1 MKTKE
6 KNKIKI
12 TLKGI
17 IYFAF
22 LFFTILYTY
31 MFYEI
36 YIYPSQE
43 KTLEVSAD
51 ITNQNKSTEGNKIKI
66 SKAEKLDENYVEN
79 IIQNQIEQGIKTE
92 LVQTEET
99 LEYLTQY
106 RTNIKIPKGISYVV
120 QEGRT
125 GTQKITTQ
133 KEYKNGELISQE
145 QINASIEKAALNKII
160 EIGGAKYTNSYTV
173 KKGDTVY
180 VTTDILELKSEPNQ
194 ESEKL
199 KTLMQNQ
206 KLVVLDIR
214 NSWYQVTYQTVKGWI
229 KAECTTFIEP
239 NAEENKIEE
248 KATTKTKQE
257 LISTLNFQMKL
268 NKPSGLTL
276 EQFKKV
282 LKE

>member
-17 IYFAF
+17 IYFTF

-51 ITNQNKSTEGNKIKI
+51 ITNQNKSTEDNEIKI

-106 RTNIKIPKGISYVV
+106 RTNIKIPK
-120 QEGRT
+120 
-125 GTQKITTQ
+125 
-133 KEYKNGELISQE
+133 
-145 QINASIEKAALNKII
+145 
-160 EIGGAKYTNSYTV
+160 
-173 KKGDTVY
+173 VY
-180 VTTDILELKSEPNQ
+180 H
-194 ESEKL
+194 
-199 KTLMQNQ
+199 M
-206 KLVVLDIR
+206 
-214 NSWYQVTYQTVKGWI
+214 
-229 KAECTTFIEP
+229 
-239 NAEENKIEE
+239 
-248 KATTKTKQE
+248 
-257 LISTLNFQMKL
+257 
-268 NKPSGLTL
+268 
-276 EQFKKV
+276 
-282 LKE
+282 